1 MSKITLIY
9 NARLLDE
16 SMDTPGAVLVM
27 DAKIRSVFQGYY
39 TNSETLEKMAR
50 AVLAEDGLE
59 EKCPIELFNAH
70 GLTLTPAFIDMHVHL
85 RYPGQ
90 TQKEDLSS
98 GLHAAA
104 AGGYGTIVAMPNTKP
119 VVSSI
124 EMAMK
129 IEREAAA
136 IGLTHLFQTVSLTR
150 DFEGTDTSHLDFIEK
165 KYVPVITEDGRDVPT
180 SGVMLEAMTKAAEKG
195 IIVSCHSEDMT
206 LGPLAKPFRAEALEI
221 MKDVGLSAW
230 GTGDEDF
237 DADDEENA
245 EALDRIDLALTKAN
259 EILALAED
267 VATVRNIMLAKQ
279 ADCRVHIAHVST
291 AVSINA
297 VREAKNELYDDE
309 ADYNADEADAAY
321 QAFEDGEKYSPVPNP
336 RAGENGGFGVSC
348 EVTPHHLALCGT
360 DEPYIRA
367 LVNPPLRS
375 EDDRVA
381 LLEALRDGTVDVI
394 STDHAPHTLED
405 KAGGAPGFTGLE
417 TAYAVCN
424 SVLVKDNQFNPRRLS
439 QLMSAQPARLLGL
452 QKGVL
457 RPGYDADLTLLDP
470 DEEWIV
476 DSRTFYSKGKATPFE
491 GRRLTGRVKNL
502 FIDGRLVFES

>member
-1 MSKITLIY
+1 MSRVVLIF

-16 SMDTPGAVLVM
+16 SMDTPGALLVM
-27 DAKIRSVFQGYY
+27 DGKIRSVFQGYY

-50 AVLAEDGLE
+50 SVLSEDGLE
-59 EKCPIELFNAH
+59 EKTPIELHNAH

-90 TQKEDLSS
+90 TQKEDLNS

-104 AGGYGTIVAMPNTKP
+104 AGGYGTIVAMPNTNP

-150 DFEGTDTSHLDFIEK
+150 DFGGEDTSHLDFVEK
-165 KYVPVITEDGRDVPT
+165 KYVPLVSEDGRDVPT
-180 SGVMLEAMTKAAEKG
+180 SGVMLEAMTKAGEKG
-195 IIVSCHSEDMT
+195 LIVSCHSEDMT
-206 LGPLAKPFRAEALEI
+206 LGPMAKPFRAEALEV
-221 MKDVGLSAW
+221 MKNIGLSAW

-237 DADDEENA
+237 DADDDDNA

-259 EILALAED
+259 DILALAED
-267 VATVRNIMLAKQ
+267 VATVRNIMLAKE
-279 ADCRVHIAHVST
+279 ADCHVHIAHVST
-291 AVSINA
+291 AVSMNA
-297 VREAKNELYDDE
+297 IREAKNELYDEE

-321 QAFEDGEKYSPVPNP
+321 QAFEDGEKFAPSEKVKK
-336 RAGENGGFGVSC
+336 GFSVSC

-381 LLEALRDGTVDVI
+381 LIEALRDGTADVI
-394 STDHAPHTLED
+394 STDHAPHTFED
-405 KAGGAPGFTGLE
+405 KAAGAPGFTGLE

-439 QLMSAQPARLLGL
+439 QLMSAAPARLLGL
-452 QKGVL
+452 QKGLL
-457 RPGYDADLTLLDP
+457 RSGYDADLTIVDP

-476 DSRTFYSKGKATPFE
+476 DSTKFYSKGKATPFE
-491 GRRLTGRVKNL
+491 GRSLTGKVKYL

>member
-1 MSKITLIY
+1 MSRVVLIY

-27 DAKIRSVFQGYY
+27 DGKIRSVFQGYY
-39 TNSETLEKMAR
+39 TNSETLEKMAHS
-50 AVLAEDGLE
+50 VLAEDGVD
-59 EKCPIELFNAH
+59 EKTSIELHNAH

-90 TQKEDLSS
+90 TQKEDLTS

-104 AGGYGTIVAMPNTKP
+104 AGGYGTIVAMPNTNP

-136 IGLTHLFQTVSLTR
+136 IGLTHLFQTVSLTKN
-150 DFEGTDTSHLDFIEK
+150 FEGTDTSHLDFVEK
-165 KYVPVITEDGRDVPT
+165 QYVPVITEDGRDVPT
-180 SGVMLEAMTKAAEKG
+180 SGVMLEAMTKAGEKG
-195 IIVSCHSEDMT
+195 LIVSCHSEDMT

-221 MKDVGLSAW
+221 MKGVGLSAW

-237 DADDEENA
+237 DVDDEANA

-267 VATVRNIMLAKQ
+267 VATVRNIMLAKE
-279 ADCRVHIAHVST
+279 ADCHVHIAHVST

-297 VREAKNELYDDE
+297 VREAKNELYDE
-309 ADYNADEADAAY
+309 EMDYNADEADAAY
-321 QAFEDGEKYSPVPNP
+321 QAFEDGEKFAPTT
-336 RAGENGGFGVSC
+336 RTEKGFSVSC

-381 LLEALRDGTVDVI
+381 VLEALRDGTVDVI
-394 STDHAPHTLED
+394 STDHAPHTLDD
-405 KAGGAPGFTGLE
+405 KAAGAPGFTGLE
-417 TAYAVCN
+417 TAYGVCN

-439 QLMSAQPARLLGL
+439 QLMSAAPARLLGL
-452 QKGVL
+452 HKGLL
-457 RPGYDADLTLLDP
+457 RAGYDADLTIVDP
-470 DEEWIV
+470 DEEWTV
-476 DSRTFYSKGKATPFE
+476 DSSKFYSKGKATPFE
-491 GRRLTGRVKNL
+491 GRTLTGKVKYL

>member
-59 EKCPIELFNAH
+59 EKCPMELFNAH

-221 MKDVGLSAW
+221 MKNVGLSAW

-336 RAGENGGFGVSC
+336 RTGENGGFGVSC

-439 QLMSAQPARLLGL
+439 QLMSAQSARLLGL

-470 DEEWIV
+470 DEEWTV
-476 DSRTFYSKGKATPFE
+476 DSSKFFSKGKATPFE
-491 GRRLTGRVKNL
+491 GRRLTGRVKDL

>member
-50 AVLAEDGLE
+50 AVIAEDGLE

-424 SVLVKDNQFNPRRLS
+424 SVLVKDNQFNPHRLS

-470 DEEWIV
+470 DEEWTV
-476 DSRTFYSKGKATPFE
+476 DSSKFFSKGKATPFE
-491 GRRLTGRVKNL
+491 GRRLTGRVKDL

>member
-1 MSKITLIY
+1 MSRVVLIF

-16 SMDTPGAVLVM
+16 SMDTPGAVLVA
-27 DAKIRSVFQGYY
+27 DGKIRSVFQGYY

-50 AVLAEDGLE
+50 SVLAEDGLE
-59 EKCPIELFNAH
+59 EKTPIELHNAH

-85 RYPGQ
+85 RYPGL
-90 TQKEDLSS
+90 TQKEDLNS

-124 EMAMK
+124 EMAMQ

-136 IGLTHLFQTVSLTR
+136 IGLTHLFQTVSLTK
-150 DFEGTDTSHLDFIEK
+150 DFEGTDTSHLDFVEK
-165 KYVPVITEDGRDVPT
+165 QYVPVVSEDGRDVPT
-180 SGVMLEAMTKAAEKG
+180 SGVMLEAMTKAGEKG
-195 IIVSCHSEDMT
+195 LIVSCHSEDMT
-206 LGPLAKPFRAEALEI
+206 LGPMAKPFRSEALEI
-221 MKDVGLSAW
+221 MKEIGLSAW

-259 EILALAED
+259 DILALAED
-267 VATVRNIMLAKQ
+267 VATVRNIMLAKE
-279 ADCRVHIAHVST
+279 ADCHVHIAHVST

-297 VREAKNELYDDE
+297 VREAKNELYDE
-309 ADYNADEADAAY
+309 EMDYNADEADAAY
-321 QAFEDGEKYSPVPNP
+321 QSFEEGEKFAPTE
-336 RAGENGGFGVSC
+336 RGEKGFAVSC

-381 LLEALRDGTVDVI
+381 LLEALREGTVDVI
-394 STDHAPHTLED
+394 ATDHAPHTFDD
-405 KAGGAPGFTGLE
+405 KAAGAPGFTGLE
-417 TAYAVCN
+417 TAYGVCN

-439 QLMSAQPARLLGL
+439 QLMSAAPARLLGL
-452 QKGVL
+452 HKGL
-457 RPGYDADLTLLDP
+457 LKAGYDADLTIVDP
-470 DEEWIV
+470 DEEWTV

-491 GRRLTGRVKNL
+491 GRTLTGKVKFL

>member
-1 MSKITLIY
+1 
-9 NARLLDE
+9 
-16 SMDTPGAVLVM
+16 
-27 DAKIRSVFQGYY
+27 
-39 TNSETLEKMAR
+39 
-50 AVLAEDGLE
+50 
-59 EKCPIELFNAH
+59 
-70 GLTLTPAFIDMHVHL
+70 
-85 RYPGQ
+85 
-90 TQKEDLSS
+90 
-98 GLHAAA
+98 
-104 AGGYGTIVAMPNTKP
+104 MPNTNP

-129 IEREAAA
+129 IEREAAT

-150 DFEGTDTSHLDFIEK
+150 DFEGNDTSHLDFVEK

-180 SGVMLEAMTKAAEKG
+180 SGIMLEAMTKAAEKG

-221 MKDVGLSAW
+221 MKGVGLSAW

-291 AVSINA
+291 AVSMNA
-297 VREAKNELYDDE
+297 IRDAKNELYDDE

-321 QAFEDGEKYSPVPNP
+321 QAFEDGEKYQPVPNP
-336 RAGENGGFGVSC
+336 RTTEKGGFSVSC

-394 STDHAPHTLED
+394 STDHAPHTIDD
-405 KAGGAPGFTGLE
+405 KAAGAPGFTGLE

-470 DEEWIV
+470 DEEWTV
-476 DSRTFYSKGKATPFE
+476 DSSKFFSKGKATPFE
-491 GRRLTGRVKNL
+491 GRTLTGKVKDL

>member
-1 MSKITLIY
+1 MSRVVLIF

-16 SMDTPGAVLVM
+16 SMDTPGAVLVT
-27 DAKIRSVFQGYY
+27 DGKIRSVFQGYY

-50 AVLAEDGLE
+50 SVLAEDGLE
-59 EKCPIELFNAH
+59 EKTPIELHNAH

-85 RYPGQ
+85 RYPGL
-90 TQKEDLSS
+90 TQKEDLNS

-124 EMAMK
+124 EMAMQ

-136 IGLTHLFQTVSLTR
+136 IGLTHLFQTVSLTK
-150 DFEGTDTSHLDFIEK
+150 DFEGTDTSHLDFVEK
-165 KYVPVITEDGRDVPT
+165 QYVPVVSEDGRDVPT
-180 SGVMLEAMTKAAEKG
+180 SGVMLEAMTKAGEKG
-195 IIVSCHSEDMT
+195 VIVSCHSEDMT
-206 LGPLAKPFRAEALEI
+206 LGPMAKPFRSEALEI
-221 MKDVGLSAW
+221 MKEIGLSAW

-245 EALDRIDLALTKAN
+245 DALDRIDLALTKAN
-259 EILALAED
+259 DILALAED
-267 VATVRNIMLAKQ
+267 VATVRNIMLAKE
-279 ADCRVHIAHVST
+279 ADCHVHIAHVST

-297 VREAKNELYDDE
+297 VREAKNELYDE
-309 ADYNADEADAAY
+309 EMDYNADEADAAY
-321 QAFEDGEKYSPVPNP
+321 QSFEDGEKFAPTE
-336 RAGENGGFGVSC
+336 RGEKGFAVSC

-394 STDHAPHTLED
+394 ATDHAPHTFDD
-405 KAGGAPGFTGLE
+405 KAAGAPGFTGLE
-417 TAYAVCN
+417 TAYGVCN

-439 QLMSAQPARLLGL
+439 QLMSAAPARLLGL
-452 QKGVL
+452 HKGL
-457 RPGYDADLTLLDP
+457 LKAGYDADLTIVDP
-470 DEEWIV
+470 DEEWTV

-491 GRRLTGRVKNL
+491 GRTLTGKVKFL

>member
-1 MSKITLIY
+1 MSRVVLIF

-16 SMDTPGAVLVM
+16 SMDTPGAVLLM
-27 DAKIRSVFQGYY
+27 DGKIRSVFHGYY

-50 AVLAEDGLE
+50 SVLSEDGLE
-59 EKCPIELFNAH
+59 EKTPIELHNAH

-90 TQKEDLSS
+90 TQKEDLNS

-104 AGGYGTIVAMPNTKP
+104 AGGYGTIVAMPNTNP

-150 DFEGTDTSHLDFIEK
+150 DFGGEDTSHLDFVEK
-165 KYVPVITEDGRDVPT
+165 KYVPIVSEDGRDVPT
-180 SGVMLEAMTKAAEKG
+180 SGVMLEAMTKAGEKG
-195 IIVSCHSEDMT
+195 LIVSCHSEDMT
-206 LGPLAKPFRAEALEI
+206 LGPMAKPFRAEALEV
-221 MKDVGLSAW
+221 MKNIGLSAW

-237 DADDEENA
+237 DADDDDNA

-259 EILALAED
+259 DILALAED
-267 VATVRNIMLAKQ
+267 VATVRNIMLAKE
-279 ADCRVHIAHVST
+279 ADCHVHIAHVST
-291 AVSINA
+291 AVSMNA
-297 VREAKNELYDDE
+297 IREAKNELYDEE

-321 QAFEDGEKYSPVPNP
+321 QAFEDGEKFAPSEKVKK
-336 RAGENGGFGVSC
+336 GFSVSC

-381 LLEALRDGTVDVI
+381 LIEALRDGTADVI
-394 STDHAPHTLED
+394 STDHAPHTFED
-405 KAGGAPGFTGLE
+405 KAAGAPGFTGLE

-439 QLMSAQPARLLGL
+439 QLMSAAPARLLGL
-452 QKGVL
+452 QKGLL
-457 RPGYDADLTLLDP
+457 RSGYDADLTIVDP

-476 DSRTFYSKGKATPFE
+476 DSTKFYSKGKATPFE
-491 GRRLTGRVKNL
+491 GRSLTGKVKYL

>member
-1 MSKITLIY
+1 MSKVVLIY

-27 DAKIRSVFQGYY
+27 DGKIRSVFQGYY

-50 AVLAEDGLE
+50 AVLTEDGLE

-90 TQKEDLSS
+90 TQKEDLNS

-104 AGGYGTIVAMPNTKP
+104 AGGYGTIVAMPNTNP

-150 DFEGTDTSHLDFIEK
+150 DFEGSDTSHLDFVEK
-165 KYVPVITEDGRDVPT
+165 KYVPVVTEDGRDVPT
-180 SGVMLEAMTKAAEKG
+180 SEVMLEAMTKAAEKG
-195 IIVSCHSEDMT
+195 LIVSCHSEDMT
-206 LGPLAKPFRAEALEI
+206 LGPTAKPFRQEALEI
-221 MKDVGLSAW
+221 MKGVGLSAW
-230 GTGDEDF
+230 GTGDDDF
-237 DADDEENA
+237 DEDDEENA

-279 ADCRVHIAHVST
+279 ADCHVHIAHVST
-291 AVSINA
+291 AVSMNA
-297 VREAKNELYDDE
+297 IREAKNELYDEE

-321 QAFEDGEKYSPVPNP
+321 QAFEDGEKYSPAPNP
-336 RAGENGGFGVSC
+336 RTIGNGGFSISC

-375 EDDRVA
+375 EEDRVA
-381 LLEALRDGTVDVI
+381 LIEALRDGTADVI
-394 STDHAPHTLED
+394 STDHAPHTADD
-405 KAGGAPGFTGLE
+405 KAAGAPGFTGLE

-439 QLMSAQPARLLGL
+439 QLMSAAPARLLGL
-452 QKGVL
+452 QKGLL
-457 RPGYDADLTLLDP
+457 RSGYDADLTIVDP
-470 DEEWIV
+470 DEEWTV
-476 DSRTFYSKGKATPFE
+476 DSSKFYSKGKATPFE
-491 GRRLTGRVKNL
+491 GRTVTGRVKFL

>member
-1 MSKITLIY
+1 MSKVVLIY

-16 SMDTPGAVLVM
+16 SMDTPGAVLLM
-27 DAKIRSVFQGYY
+27 DGKIRSVFQGYY

-50 AVLAEDGLE
+50 SVLSEDGLE
-59 EKCPIELFNAH
+59 EKTPIELHNAH

-90 TQKEDLSS
+90 TQKEDLNS

-104 AGGYGTIVAMPNTKP
+104 AGGYGTIVAMPNTNP

-150 DFEGTDTSHLDFIEK
+150 DFAGEDTSHLDFVEK
-165 KYVPVITEDGRDVPT
+165 KYVPVVTEDGRDVPT
-180 SGVMLEAMTKAAEKG
+180 SEVMLEAMSKAAEKG
-195 IIVSCHSEDMT
+195 LIVSCHSEDMT
-206 LGPLAKPFRAEALEI
+206 LGPTAKPFRAEALEI
-221 MKDVGLSAW
+221 MKGVGLSAW
-230 GTGDEDF
+230 GTGDDDF
-237 DADDEENA
+237 DEDDEENA

-279 ADCRVHIAHVST
+279 ADCHVHIAHVST
-291 AVSINA
+291 AVSMNA
-297 VREAKNELYDDE
+297 IREAKNQLYDEE

-321 QAFEDGEKYSPVPNP
+321 QAFEEGEKYSPVPNP
-336 RAGENGGFGVSC
+336 RTVGNGGFSISC

-381 LLEALRDGTVDVI
+381 LIEALRDGTADVI
-394 STDHAPHTLED
+394 STDHAPHTFDD
-405 KAGGAPGFTGLE
+405 KAAGAPGFTGLE

-439 QLMSAQPARLLGL
+439 QLMSAAPARLLGL
-452 QKGVL
+452 QKGL
-457 RPGYDADLTLLDP
+457 LKAGYDADLTLLDP
-470 DEEWIV
+470 DEEWVV
-476 DSRTFYSKGKATPFE
+476 DSSKFYSKGKATPFE
-491 GRRLTGRVKNL
+491 GRSVTGRVKFL

>member
-70 GLTLTPAFIDMHVHL
+70 GLTLTPAFIDMHMHL

-221 MKDVGLSAW
+221 MKNVGLSAW

-245 EALDRIDLALTKAN
+245 ESLDRIDLALTKAN

-470 DEEWIV
+470 DEEWTV
-476 DSRTFYSKGKATPFE
+476 DSSKFFSKGKATPFE
-491 GRRLTGRVKNL
+491 GRRLTGRVKDL

>member
-1 MSKITLIY
+1 MSRVVLIF

-16 SMDTPGAVLVM
+16 SMDTPGALFVM
-27 DAKIRSVFQGYY
+27 DGKIRSVFQGYY

-50 AVLAEDGLE
+50 SVLSEDGLE
-59 EKCPIELFNAH
+59 EKTPIELHNAH

-90 TQKEDLSS
+90 TQKEDLNS

-104 AGGYGTIVAMPNTKP
+104 AGGYGTIVAMPNTNP

-150 DFEGTDTSHLDFIEK
+150 DFGGEDTSHLDFVEK
-165 KYVPVITEDGRDVPT
+165 KYVPVVSEDGRDVPT
-180 SGVMLEAMTKAAEKG
+180 SGVMLEAMTKAGEKG
-195 IIVSCHSEDMT
+195 LIVSCHSEDMT
-206 LGPLAKPFRAEALEI
+206 LGPMAKPFRAEALEV
-221 MKDVGLSAW
+221 MKNIGLSAW

-237 DADDEENA
+237 DADDDDNA

-259 EILALAED
+259 DILALAED
-267 VATVRNIMLAKQ
+267 VATVRNIMLAKE
-279 ADCRVHIAHVST
+279 ADCHVHIAHVST
-291 AVSINA
+291 AVSMNA
-297 VREAKNELYDDE
+297 IREAKNELYDEE

-321 QAFEDGEKYSPVPNP
+321 QAFEDGEKFAPSEKVKKS
-336 RAGENGGFGVSC
+336 FSVSC

-381 LLEALRDGTVDVI
+381 LIEALRDGTADVI
-394 STDHAPHTLED
+394 STDHAPHTFED
-405 KAGGAPGFTGLE
+405 KAAGAPGFTGIE

-452 QKGVL
+452 QKGLL
-457 RPGYDADLTLLDP
+457 RSGYDADLTIVDP

-476 DSRTFYSKGKATPFE
+476 DSTKFYSKGKATPFE
-491 GRRLTGRVKNL
+491 GRSLTGKVKYL

>member
-1 MSKITLIY
+1 MSRVVLIF

-16 SMDTPGAVLVM
+16 SMDTPGAVLVA
-27 DAKIRSVFQGYY
+27 DGKIRSVFQGYY

-50 AVLAEDGLE
+50 SVLAEDGLE
-59 EKCPIELFNAH
+59 EKTPIELHNAH

-104 AGGYGTIVAMPNTKP
+104 AGGYGTIVAMPNTNP

-136 IGLTHLFQTVSLTR
+136 IGLTHLFQTVSLTK
-150 DFEGTDTSHLDFIEK
+150 DFEGTDTSHLDFVEK
-165 KYVPVITEDGRDVPT
+165 KYVPVVSEDGRDVPT
-180 SGVMLEAMTKAAEKG
+180 SGIMLEAMTKAGEKG
-195 IIVSCHSEDMT
+195 LIVSCHSEDMT
-206 LGPLAKPFRAEALEI
+206 LGPLAKPFRGEALEI
-221 MKDVGLSAW
+221 MKNIGLSAW
-230 GTGDEDF
+230 GTGDDDF

-267 VATVRNIMLAKQ
+267 VATVRNIMLAKE
-279 ADCRVHIAHVST
+279 ADCHVHIAHVST

-297 VREAKNELYDDE
+297 VREAKNELYDE
-309 ADYNADEADAAY
+309 EMDYNADEADAAY
-321 QAFEDGEKYSPVPNP
+321 QAFEDGEKFAPSPK
-336 RAGENGGFGVSC
+336 AEKGFSVSC

-405 KAGGAPGFTGLE
+405 KAAGAPGFTGLE

-439 QLMSAQPARLLGL
+439 QLMSASPARLLGL
-452 QKGVL
+452 QKGL
-457 RPGYDADLTLLDP
+457 LKSGYDADLTIVDP
-470 DEEWIV
+470 DEEWTV
-476 DSRTFYSKGKATPFE
+476 DSKLFYSKGKATPFE
-491 GRRLTGRVKNL
+491 GRTVTGKVKFL

>member
-206 LGPLAKPFRAEALEI
+206 LGPLAKPFRAEALKI
-221 MKDVGLSAW
+221 MKNVGLSAW

-470 DEEWIV
+470 DEEWTV
-476 DSRTFYSKGKATPFE
+476 DSSKFFSKGKATPFE
-491 GRRLTGRVKNL
+491 GRRLTGRVKDL

>member
-1 MSKITLIY
+1 MSRVVLIF

-27 DAKIRSVFQGYY
+27 DGKIRSVFQGYY

-50 AVLAEDGLE
+50 AVLTEDGLE

-90 TQKEDLSS
+90 TQKEDLNS

-104 AGGYGTIVAMPNTKP
+104 AGGYGTIVAMPNTNP

-150 DFEGTDTSHLDFIEK
+150 DFGGSDTSHLDFVEK
-165 KYVPVITEDGRDVPT
+165 KYVPVVSEDGRDVPT
-180 SGVMLEAMTKAAEKG
+180 AEVMLEAMTKAAEKG
-195 IIVSCHSEDMT
+195 LIVSCHSEDMT
-206 LGPLAKPFRAEALEI
+206 LGPTAKPFRQEALEI
-221 MKDVGLSAW
+221 MKGVGLSAW

-237 DADDEENA
+237 DPDDEENA

-279 ADCRVHIAHVST
+279 ADCHVHIAHVST
-291 AVSINA
+291 AVSMNA
-297 VREAKNELYDDE
+297 IREAKNELYDDE

-321 QAFEDGEKYSPVPNP
+321 QAFEEGEKYSPSPNP
-336 RAGENGGFGVSC
+336 RTIGNGGFSISC

-375 EDDRVA
+375 EDDRIA
-381 LLEALRDGTVDVI
+381 IIEALRDGTADVI
-394 STDHAPHTLED
+394 STDHAPHTADD
-405 KAGGAPGFTGLE
+405 KAAGAPGFTGLE

-439 QLMSAQPARLLGL
+439 QLMSAAPARLLGL
-452 QKGVL
+452 QKGLL
-457 RPGYDADLTLLDP
+457 RSGYDADLTIVDP
-470 DEEWIV
+470 DEEWTV
-476 DSRTFYSKGKATPFE
+476 DSSKFYSKGKATPFE
-491 GRRLTGRVKNL
+491 GRRLTGKVKDL

>member
-27 DAKIRSVFQGYY
+27 DGKIRSVFQGYY

-50 AVLAEDGLE
+50 SVLMEDGFE
-59 EKCPIELFNAH
+59 ENCQIELHNAR

-85 RYPGQ
+85 RYPGL
-90 TQKEDLSS
+90 TEKEDLSS

-150 DFEGTDTSHLDFIEK
+150 DFGGSDTSHLDFVEK
-165 KYVPVITEDGRDVPT
+165 KYVPVVSEDGRDVPT
-180 SGVMLEAMTKAAEKG
+180 SDVMLEAMTKAAEKG
-195 IIVSCHSEDMT
+195 LIVSCHSEDMT
-206 LGPLAKPFRAEALEI
+206 LGPTAKPFRQEALEI
-221 MKDVGLSAW
+221 MKEVGLSAW
-230 GTGDEDF
+230 GTGDDDF
-237 DADDEENA
+237 DAEDEENA

-267 VATVRNIMLAKQ
+267 VATVRNIMLAKE
-279 ADCRVHIAHVST
+279 ADCHVHIAHVST

-297 VREAKNELYDDE
+297 VRDAKNELYDE
-309 ADYNADEADAAY
+309 EMNYNADEADAAY
-321 QAFEDGEKYSPVPNP
+321 QAFEDGERFAPTEKAE
-336 RAGENGGFGVSC
+336 RGFSVSC

-381 LLEALRDGTVDVI
+381 LLEAIRDGTVDVI
-394 STDHAPHTLED
+394 ATDHAPHTLED

-424 SVLVKDNQFNPRRLS
+424 TVLVKDNQFNPRRLS
-439 QLMSAQPARLLGL
+439 QLMSAAPARLLGL
-452 QKGVL
+452 HKGL
-457 RPGYDADLTLLDP
+457 LKAGYDADLTIVDP
-470 DEEWIV
+470 DEEWTV

-491 GRRLTGRVKNL
+491 GRRLTGRVKDL

>member
-1 MSKITLIY
+1 MSRVVLIY

-16 SMDTPGAVLVM
+16 NMDGPGAVLLN
-27 DAKIRSVFQGYY
+27 DGKIRSVFQGYY

-50 AVLAEDGLE
+50 TVLAEDGVE
-59 EKCPIELFNAH
+59 ENCQIELHNAR
-70 GLTLTPAFIDMHVHL
+70 GLTLTPSFIDMHVHL
-85 RYPGQ
+85 RYPGL
-90 TQKEDLSS
+90 TEKEDLSS

-150 DFEGTDTSHLDFIEK
+150 DFEGTDTSHLDFVEK
-165 KYVPVITEDGRDVPT
+165 KYVPVISEDGRDVPT
-180 SGVMLEAMTKAAEKG
+180 SDVMLEAMTKAAERNL
-195 IIVSCHSEDMT
+195 IVSCHCEDMT
-206 LGPLAKPFRAEALEI
+206 LGPMAKPFRQEALEI
-221 MKDVGLSAW
+221 MKSVGLSAW
-230 GTGDEDF
+230 GTGDSDF
-237 DADDEENA
+237 DEDDEENA
-245 EALDRIDLALTKAN
+245 QALDSIDLALTKAN
-259 EILALAED
+259 DILALAED
-267 VATVRNIMLAKQ
+267 VATVRNIMLAKE
-279 ADCRVHIAHVST
+279 ADCHIHLCHVST
-291 AVSINA
+291 AVSLNA

-321 QAFEDGEKYSPVPNP
+321 QAFEDGEKFTPAEKKS
-336 RAGENGGFGVSC
+336 GGFEVTC

-381 LLEALRDGTVDVI
+381 VLEALRDGTVDVI
-394 STDHAPHTLED
+394 STDHAPHTLDD
-405 KAGGAPGFTGLE
+405 KAAGAPGFTGLE

-424 SVLVKDNQFNPRRLS
+424 SVLVKDCQFSPRKLS
-439 QLMSAQPARLLGL
+439 QLMSGNPARILGL
-452 QKGVL
+452 HKGQL
-457 RPGYDADLTLLDP
+457 RAGYDADLTIVDP

-476 DSRTFYSKGKATPFE
+476 DSSKFYSKGKATPFE
-491 GRRLTGRVKNL
+491 GRTLTGRVKNL

>member
-1 MSKITLIY
+1 MSRVVLIF

-27 DAKIRSVFQGYY
+27 DGKIRSVFQGYY

-50 AVLAEDGLE
+50 AVLTEDGLD
-59 EKCPIELFNAH
+59 EKTPMELHNAR

-90 TQKEDLSS
+90 TQKEDLNS

-104 AGGYGTIVAMPNTKP
+104 AGGYGTIVAMPNTNP

-136 IGLTHLFQTVSLTR
+136 IGLTHLFQTVSITK
-150 DFEGTDTSHLDFIEK
+150 DFGGEDTSHLDFVEK

-180 SGVMLEAMTKAAEKG
+180 SGVMLEAMTKAGEKG
-195 IIVSCHSEDMT
+195 LIVSCHSEDMT

-221 MKDVGLSAW
+221 MKGVGLSAW
-230 GTGDEDF
+230 GTGDDDF

-259 EILALAED
+259 EILALPED

-279 ADCRVHIAHVST
+279 ADCHVHIAHVST

-297 VREAKNELYDDE
+297 IREAKNEIYDEE
-309 ADYNADEADAAY
+309 ADFNADEADAAY
-321 QAFEDGEKYSPVPNP
+321 QAFEDGEV
-336 RAGENGGFGVSC
+336 F
-348 EVTPHHLALCGT
+348 
-360 DEPYIRA
+360 
-367 LVNPPLRS
+367 LRLLR
-375 EDDRVA
+375 EKVEA
-381 LLEALRDGTVDVI
+381 LL
-394 STDHAPHTLED
+394 
-405 KAGGAPGFTGLE
+405 
-417 TAYAVCN
+417 
-424 SVLVKDNQFNPRRLS
+424 
-439 QLMSAQPARLLGL
+439 
-452 QKGVL
+452 
-457 RPGYDADLTLLDP
+457 
-470 DEEWIV
+470 
-476 DSRTFYSKGKATPFE
+476 
-491 GRRLTGRVKNL
+491 
-502 FIDGRLVFES
+502 

>member
-27 DAKIRSVFQGYY
+27 DGKIRSVFQGYY

-50 AVLAEDGLE
+50 AVLTEDGLD
-59 EKCPIELFNAH
+59 EKTPMELHNAR

-90 TQKEDLSS
+90 TQKEDLNS

-104 AGGYGTIVAMPNTKP
+104 AGGYGTIVAMPNTNP

-136 IGLTHLFQTVSLTR
+136 IGLTHLFQTVSITK
-150 DFEGTDTSHLDFIEK
+150 DFGGEDTSHLDFVEK

-180 SGVMLEAMTKAAEKG
+180 SGVMLEAMTKAGEKG
-195 IIVSCHSEDMT
+195 LIVSCHSEDMT

-221 MKDVGLSAW
+221 MKGVGLSAW
-230 GTGDEDF
+230 GTGDDDF

-267 VATVRNIMLAKQ
+267 VATVRNIMLAKE
-279 ADCRVHIAHVST
+279 ADCHVHIAHVST

-297 VREAKNELYDDE
+297 IREAKNEIYDEE
-309 ADYNADEADAAY
+309 ADFNADEADAAY
-321 QAFEDGEKYSPVPNP
+321 QAFEDGEVFAPSSRKS
-336 RAGENGGFGVSC
+336 GGFAVSC

-394 STDHAPHTLED
+394 STDHAPHTFDD
-405 KAGGAPGFTGLE
+405 KAAGAPGFTGLE
-417 TAYAVCN
+417 TAYAVCH

-452 QKGVL
+452 NKGL
-457 RPGYDADLTLLDP
+457 LKAGYDADLTILDP
-470 DEEWIV
+470 DEEWTV
-476 DSRTFYSKGKATPFE
+476 DSSKFYSKGKATPFE
-491 GRRLTGRVKNL
+491 GRRLTGRVKDL
-502 FIDGRLVFES
+502 FIDGRLVFEN